1 MNTKIAIAGALT
13 ALSLAAA
20 GPSFATN
27 QGEKAGGSA
36 MSPPG
41 AASTTQGEGGN
52 NRGPGTPGQ
61 HGSQSEN
68 TTSTPGTT
76 GTTQRGTMGS
86 SSTSGGQ
93 HDANQNSKMPSNS
106 PGKGTSTG
114 SGGAAGTS
122 GTVGGNSK

>member
-27 QGEKAGGSA
+27 HGDKTDGSA
-36 MSPPG
+36 MTPSG
-41 AASTTQGEGGN
+41 ATSTVEGEGGN
-52 NRGPGTPGQ
+52 KRGPGTPGQ

-68 TTSTPGTT
+68 TTGST
-76 GTTQRGTMGS
+76 GTMGTTHGGTMNS
-86 SSTSGGQ
+86 PSTSGGQ
-93 HDANQNSKMPSNS
+93 HDANQNSKMPSDS

-122 GTVGGNSK
+122 GTVGGN